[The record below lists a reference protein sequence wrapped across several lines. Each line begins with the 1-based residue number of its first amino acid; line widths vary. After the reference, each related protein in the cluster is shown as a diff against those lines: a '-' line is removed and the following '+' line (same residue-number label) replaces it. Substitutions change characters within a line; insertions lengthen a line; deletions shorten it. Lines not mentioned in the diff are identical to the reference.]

1 MPYGLLCDPRQ
12 PAHDSSGQSACC
24 RRRMLTRPVRLGARL
39 AVPFELTRACLV
51 RAVLVS
57 GALHKDALHVVEAVR
72 VVDGRVRSTA
82 ALFDERHQ
90 EVVRLWFQGLVPGQ
104 S

>member
-24 RRRMLTRPVRLGARL
+24 RRRMLTRLVRLGARL
-39 AVPFELTRACLV
+39 AVPLELTRACLV

-57 GALHKDALHVVEAVR
+57 GALQKDALHVVEAVR